1 MVVTVHDVMFF
12 RPWLP
17 SSLSPRQLLGKVYR
31 RFAFATGTLR
41 ADHLIVDS
49 ADVRD
54 QLAKLLSNALP
65 PVTVIRLAPHPKF
78 SRAMASHERAAA
90 LSLYGVKQRRFF
102 LHLGGTDP
110 RKNTRGVLRAFA
122 DYCRAGGHSDLVIT
136 GLSPLMTSILRREI
150 PTEFR
155 QRFHLADFRPD
166 SELIALMQTCM
177 ALVFASSDEGFGLP
191 VVEGM
196 AAGAAVIASD
206 IAVVREVAGGSAL
219 LVPPRNHVALRDGML
234 LAESDEALL
243 QRLREEGLQRTQP
256 ADFLRMASETLNVYR
271 LVVDARKG

>member
-1 MVVTVHDVMFF
+1 
-12 RPWLP
+12 
-17 SSLSPRQLLGKVYR
+17 
-31 RFAFATGTLR
+31 
-41 ADHLIVDS
+41 
-49 ADVRD
+49 
-54 QLAKLLSNALP
+54 
-65 PVTVIRLAPHPKF
+65 
-78 SRAMASHERAAA
+78 
-90 LSLYGVKQRRFF
+90 
-102 LHLGGTDP
+102 
-110 RKNTRGVLRAFA
+110 
-122 DYCRAGGHSDLVIT
+122 
-136 GLSPLMTSILRREI
+136 
-150 PTEFR
+150 
-155 QRFHLADFRPD
+155 
-166 SELIALMQTCM
+166 M